1 MLRRSRRRHA
11 HSRLLVAVAALAALG
26 CAGTPPQR
34 ADRESHETAPAS
46 VDANAP
52 DAAPD
57 AKALE
62 PGVAPNDDVVAES
75 ARTCERIGDGLVPR
89 FVAARSGPRADFGN
103 SWVRYTFQCEPGD
116 EGQEDASQAANVEEP
131 G

>member
-1 MLRRSRRRHA
+1 MPRALGA
-11 HSRLLVAVAALAALG
+11 LVAVAALAALG

-34 ADRESHETAPAS
+34 ADHESHETGRAS
-46 VDANAP
+46 VDAKVPDAP
-52 DAAPD
+52 DTPD

-62 PGVAPNDDVVAES
+62 PGVAPNEDVVAES

-89 FVAARSGPRADFGN
+89 FVAARSGSRADFGN
-103 SWVRYTFQCEPGD
+103 SWVRYTFQCEPVD
-116 EGQEDASQAANVEEP
+116 ERQGEASEAANAEEP

>member
-1 MLRRSRRRHA
+1 MPRALGA
-11 HSRLLVAVAALAALG
+11 LVAVAALAALG

-34 ADRESHETAPAS
+34 ADHESHETGRAS
-46 VDANAP
+46 VDAKVP
-52 DAAPD
+52 DAPD

-62 PGVAPNDDVVAES
+62 PGVAPNEDVVAES

-89 FVAARSGPRADFGN
+89 FVAARSGSRADFGN
-103 SWVRYTFQCEPGD
+103 SWVRYTFQCEPVD
-116 EGQEDASQAANVEEP
+116 ERQGEASQAANAEEP

>member
-1 MLRRSRRRHA
+1 MPRALGA
-11 HSRLLVAVAALAALG
+11 LVAVAALAALG

-34 ADRESHETAPAS
+34 ADRESRETDPAS
-46 VDANAP
+46 VDAKAP

-57 AKALE
+57 APDAKAPEL
-62 PGVAPNDDVVAES
+62 GVAPNEDVVAES

-89 FVAARSGPRADFGN
+89 FVAARSGSRADFGN

-116 EGQEDASQAANVEEP
+116 EGQGDASQAANAEEP